1 MTDKCLGKTIC
12 GGCEDTCKHHR
23 KNKQNLLYDGFFK
36 IKQVEHNGKKYEQV
50 IIHDAVCA
58 FVMTESGDR
67 ILFVKQYRPTI
78 GMETLEIVAG
88 LMDKD
93 ISPEQTIKEELL
105 EEAGISED
113 KIVSCELM
121 LDYYISVGSSPNKI
135 KMYFILVK
143 DSAVGSKPKTGDD
156 VTDVVWASQKQMHEL
171 VNEVVD
177 AKTRIGIYSVILSA
191 VKAVL

>member
-1 MTDKCLGKTIC
+1 MAKKKELTG
-12 GGCEDTCKHHR
+12 R
-23 KNKQNLLYDGFFK
+23 VYDGFFK
-36 IKQVEHNGKKYEQV
+36 VDIIEHEGKKYESV
-50 IIHDAVCA
+50 NIHDAVCA

-67 ILFVKQYRPTI
+67 ILFVKQYRPAIGQETI
-78 GMETLEIVAG
+78 ELVAG
-88 LMDKD
+88 IMDKD

-121 LDYYISVGSSPNKI
+121 LDYFISVGSSPNKI

-156 VTDVVWASQKQMHEL
+156 VSDVVWASQKQMHEI
-171 VNEVVD
+171 VNDVVD
-177 AKTRIGIYSVILSA
+177 AKTRLGIYSVILSA
-191 VKAVL
+191 VKETL